1 MKLQTALLATAMLTT
16 LQIIGAPGQAQAATP
31 SPRLRE
37 TMDFDWQFHLG
48 ETPGAQ
54 LPDFSPTEWQWEE
67 IQLPHD
73 WSIALD
79 FDPQAGGSSGYLPGG
94 IGLYRKTFTV
104 PKSYR
109 GRHVG
114 IIFDGIYHKAT
125 VYLNGE
131 KLGYHRYGY
140 TSFEYDLTPH
150 LRFDAPNVLFV
161 HVDHAEESRWY
172 TGSGIYRH
180 VWLQVTDPVHIA
192 TWGTYVTTPA
202 VTDDKA
208 EIAIRTEV
216 INASDKD
223 KTLTIRQT
231 LLDTEGK
238 PVRQNGKRLSVD
250 SDPIN
255 AHAGDTLYIDQRLS
269 LADPHLWDIDDPHL
283 YTVLTE
289 VKAGRKLL
297 DSYRTPL
304 GIRTFHFDAD
314 KGFFLNGRAMKLQG
328 VCLHQDAGCL
338 GVAVPDRAYERRL
351 RILKDFGV
359 NAIRCSHNP
368 PSPEFLTICDTLGL
382 VVIDEAF
389 DKWKS
394 GYYKAFFDQCWRQDI
409 GDMVKR
415 DRNHPSIIAWSIG
428 NELQEA
434 WNSDDVGVE
443 RARMLQ
449 DFVHEIEPSRPCI
462 LAVQQKFKDK
472 FGGVTDLIGY
482 NYMENRMLRDHKL
495 HPERKMMVT
504 EAFPYYSGL
513 RVDNVRD
520 YVEYNPWNYV
530 KDNDFIAGAF
540 IWAGVDYIG
549 EASAWPSVGWNSCP
563 FDLTMNEKPC
573 ASYFRTVWQPERP
586 FLKLMV
592 RDNILDIAAGK
603 DHWQYPPMV
612 DTWNLPF
619 QDGRVVQV
627 RCVTTCD
634 SVRLLAPHWNNPQL
648 DFGFRRTEDYTDNTI
663 IWNQPYRKGKV
674 LAIGYKDGKEVCR
687 DSLVT
692 TGATATLALDTDRP
706 VLHADGQDMAHIR
719 VTLLDKEGRRSQM
732 DDRKITVTVE
742 GSGRLLGID
751 NGDLRR
757 VKTFRGN
764 SLPTDFGSALIR
776 VQAGRKAGTLRV
788 IVKMEGCEE
797 TFSSN
802 IAVK

>member
-1 MKLQTALLATAMLTT
+1 MKIQKILLAALMSAG
-16 LQIIGAPGQAQAATP
+16 LQLAGSTPMQAAAP
-31 SPRLRE
+31 SGRLRE
-37 TMDFDWQFHLG
+37 NMDFDWQFHLG
-48 ETPGAQ
+48 ETPGAEQ
-54 LPDFSPTEWQWEE
+54 PGFSPTGWQWEE

-79 FDPQAGGSSGYLPGG
+79 FDPKAGGSSGYLPGG
-94 IGLYRKTFTV
+94 IGLYRKTFSL
-104 PKSYR
+104 PRNYQ
-109 GRHVG
+109 GRHVS
-114 IIFDGIYHKAT
+114 IVFDGIYHKAT

-140 TSFEYDLTPH
+140 TSFEYDLTPY
-150 LRFDAPNVLFV
+150 LRFDTLNVLFV

-180 VWLQVTDPVHIA
+180 VWLQVTDPIHIP
-192 TWGTYVTTPA
+192 TWGTYVTTPE
-202 VTDDKA
+202 VTRQKA
-208 EIAIRTEV
+208 EIAIRTDV
-216 INASDKD
+216 ANTTSANRV
-223 KTLTIRQT
+223 LTVHQT
-231 LLDTEGK
+231 LLDADGK
-238 PVRQNGKRLSVD
+238 PVRQNGKKLTVNNSLQT
-250 SDPIN
+250 N
-255 AHAGDTLYIDQRLS
+255 AGDTARLEQRLS
-269 LADPHLWDIDDPHL
+269 LTDPHRWDIDDPYL

-289 VKAGRKLL
+289 VKAGHKLL
-297 DSYRTPL
+297 DSYTTPL
-304 GIRTFHFDAD
+304 GIRTFRFDAD
-314 KGFFLNGRAMKLQG
+314 RGFFLNERSLKLQG

-338 GVAVPDRAYERRL
+338 GVAVPDRTYERRL

-368 PSPEFLTICDTLGL
+368 PSPEFLTICDTLGF

-394 GYYKAFFDQCWRQDI
+394 GYYEAFFEQSWRQDI
-409 GDMVKR
+409 GDMIRR
-415 DRNHPSIIAWSIG
+415 DRNHPSIMIWSIG

-434 WNSDDVGVE
+434 WKSDDVGVE

-449 DFVHEIEPSRPCI
+449 DFVHETEPSRPCI
-462 LAVQQKFKDK
+462 LAVQQGFKDK

-482 NYMENRMLRDHKL
+482 NYMENRMLRDHRL

-513 RVDNVRD
+513 RVDIVRD

-563 FDLTMNEKPC
+563 FDLTMYEKPC
-573 ASYFRTVWQPERP
+573 AAYFRTVWQPEKP

-603 DHWQYPPMV
+603 DHWQYPPMA
-612 DTWNLPF
+612 DTWNLPIC
-619 QDGRVVQV
+619 DGRVVQV

-634 SVRLLAPHWNNPQL
+634 SVRLFAPHWNNPQL
-648 DFGFRRTEDYTDNTI
+648 DFGFRRTADYTDNTI
-663 IWNQPYRKGKV
+663 IWNQPYREGKV

-692 TGATATLALDTDRP
+692 TGGTTTLTLDTDRP

-732 DDRKITVTVE
+732 DDRELTVSVE

-751 NGDLRR
+751 NGDMRR

-776 VQAGRKAGTLRV
+776 VQAGRKAGTIRV
-788 IVKMEGCEE
+788 TVRMEGCEE
-797 TFSSN
+797 LFTSC
-802 IAVK
+802 IEVR